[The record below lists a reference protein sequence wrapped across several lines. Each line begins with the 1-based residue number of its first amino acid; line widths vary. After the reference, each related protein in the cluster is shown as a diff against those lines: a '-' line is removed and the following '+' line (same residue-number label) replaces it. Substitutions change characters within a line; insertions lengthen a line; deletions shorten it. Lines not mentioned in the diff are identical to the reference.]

1 MNEMEMKTALHEL
14 DRIQVIVNRHEGHMF
29 SLRGWLFAALA
40 GVVAAYYS
48 RGLPASRVEFA
59 FVVLALVVAFIYAEL
74 RHVILVDALV
84 ARAGAVEKMIVAA
97 RGTGASSLPQYD
109 GPKVNEVCG
118 IAVKERVFP
127 KFDMTLVLNLYF
139 YYALVA
145 AALILVWML
154 PRSG

>member
-1 MNEMEMKTALHEL
+1 MDETAMKTALHEL
-14 DRIQVIVNRHEGHMF
+14 DRVQDIVTRHEGHMF

-48 RGLPASRVEFA
+48 SAISVSRVEFA
-59 FVVLALVVAFIYAEL
+59 IVVLALVMTFIYAEM

-84 ARAGAVEKMIVAA
+84 ARAGTVEKMIVAA
-97 RGTGASSLPQYD
+97 REGGLTMSPRYD

-118 IAVKERVFP
+118 AAVKRILP
-127 KFDMTLVLNLYF
+127 KLDMTLVLNLFF

-145 AALILVWML
+145 AALIIVWLL